1 MAIDTAQKR
10 VSVTG
15 VGRPWL
21 RGIVPTASKNEP
33 WRHTVGN
40 SYAGFNLEDP
50 GAGPAV
56 ADGRMT
62 TIAKRFTRPE
72 QVLG

>member
-10 VSVTG
+10 ASVVG

-21 RGIVPTASKNEP
+21 RGIVPTAAKDEP

-40 SYAGFNLEDP
+40 VYAGFNLDNIG
-50 GAGPAV
+50 GAPPT

-62 TIAKRFTRPE
+62 TIDRRFSRPTE
-72 QVLG
+72 ILG